1 MNDLDKSQMSDVDKV
16 FKWAEAKKL
25 SEATASTL
33 LQLGF
38 DSLEALALLTQDDL
52 SKSKL
57 PIGQQK
63 LLIKSVRQTFLQS
76 EEENDGDLPKRTRTN
91 NGLPAPTEPEV
102 TDNYIREVLGQLQK
116 QQPQHGG
123 HVSNC
128 STNNTGSSLN
138 SNDNISWQDPQIYL
152 KSLNSSGSSVVYY
165 DIVDF
170 VQSSGGFF
178 DEEKLISKSDC
189 GQLVFKSGP
198 SKPKLETVTMCQW
211 SMANLAI
218 LHKLLG
224 EVLLDHGQVLDYLS
238 YTTRIYQLITSHDMV
253 SVFFYDREY
262 RRLQSMHR
270 FRWDTD
276 IPHIQMVYLKP
287 RAARYSQQ
295 TNTQPKGSGAS
306 TRGGG
311 AEIMRPIPPV
321 AKRFVGSLTLD
332 MAALLPLPS
341 EFKSKKLGNTVK
353 PLRALDLHVWSQE
366 LANDFD
372 REFLLNGIE
381 FGFDIIDCDQLPS
394 SIISK
399 NHPSASPNNPL
410 YEKAHTQV
418 LYEIECG
425 NYKFT
430 SSDPCIISPIGV
442 IPKQDGGIRLIHD
455 CSRPKGSSVNSLVSE
470 IEKQRFQTLDD
481 VAKLVTKNCC
491 MSKVDLKSAYR
502 SVKLSQRSQKVTGF
516 NWTLYDTKL
525 LFGSKLAPCIFH
537 RLTQAVRRM
546 MSRRGFTIVA
556 YLDDFFLCEQSEFRC
571 RQALNSLIFLLRELG
586 FMINWQ
592 KVVDPT
598 TKLTFLG
605 VEIDSIAMELRLP
618 GDKLS
623 LLKQELTDFGNR
635 KRASKKQLQSLSGKL
650 NWASTVVHDGRVF
663 LRRIIDSITQL
674 QHDWH
679 KILIK
684 GDIMQDILWWQN
696 FISTFNGK
704 SLILD
709 KYPVTSVYTDACPEG
724 GGGHF
729 GSDWFYAKWDADFA
743 FTKDLHI
750 NELEALSVVLAAIRR
765 GKTWQNKKVIVYS
778 DNMATRKKDIARQV
792 NDHREQIMQSI
803 SSKIQQLEDT
813 SIVQINKDRVKIND
827 NYIKLKDK
835 VKTVITKCT
844 DYLSNQMGDLKH
856 QMQSNRNEK

>member
-1 MNDLDKSQMSDVDKV
+1 MNLLGCGIGYTSENGLTCYKCPQPFYGFHCAHKCSCSDDQICDHIIGCTIETKKGSTTDGGSDADISHQRDVKQSDDKDKPTERKTNIYGTYQLKRLRTEVD
-16 FKWAEAKKL
+16 EY
-25 SEATASTL
+25 E
-33 LQLGF
+33 F
-38 DSLEALALLTQDDL
+38 DSDNEEDEDPYAVIRDSQVLPQTTDTETDVNYDQYNTCGYNYLHLMGLPRPPGLQKKIKGSYSSADDL

-76 EEENDGDLPKRTRTN
+76 EEENDGDLPKRTSMADNNEELPASSSAGAHADINVSSGTN

-102 TDNYIREVLGQLQK
+102 TANYIRDVLGQLQK

-128 STNNTGSSLN
+128 STNNTGSSLDL
-138 SNDNISWQDPQIYL
+138 NDNISWQDPQIYL

-224 EVLLDHGQVLDYLS
+224 EGLLDQGQVLDYLS

-270 FRWDTD
+270 FRWGTD

-306 TRGGG
+306 TRGP
-311 AEIMRPIPPV
+311 EIMRPIPPV

-353 PLRALDLHVWSQE
+353 PLRALELHVWSRE

-418 LYEIECG
+418 LNEIECG

-481 VAKLVTKNCC
+481 AAKLVTKNCF

-516 NWTLYDTKL
+516 NWTFPKGQEFTLYDIKL
-525 LFGSKLAPCIFH
+525 PFDSKLAPSIFH

-546 MSRRGFTIVA
+546 MSRRGFTVVA
-556 YLDDFFLCEQSEFRC
+556 YLNDFFLCEQSEFRC

-598 TKLTFLG
+598 TKLTF
-605 VEIDSIAMELRLP
+605 
-618 GDKLS
+618 
-623 LLKQELTDFGNR
+623 
-635 KRASKKQLQSLSGKL
+635 
-650 NWASTVVHDGRVF
+650 
-663 LRRIIDSITQL
+663 
-674 QHDWH
+674 
-679 KILIK
+679 
-684 GDIMQDILWWQN
+684 
-696 FISTFNGK
+696 
-704 SLILD
+704 
-709 KYPVTSVYTDACPEG
+709 
-724 GGGHF
+724 
-729 GSDWFYAKWDADFA
+729 
-743 FTKDLHI
+743 
-750 NELEALSVVLAAIRR
+750 
-765 GKTWQNKKVIVYS
+765 
-778 DNMATRKKDIARQV
+778 
-792 NDHREQIMQSI
+792 
-803 SSKIQQLEDT
+803 
-813 SIVQINKDRVKIND
+813 
-827 NYIKLKDK
+827 
-835 VKTVITKCT
+835 
-844 DYLSNQMGDLKH
+844 
-856 QMQSNRNEK
+856 